1 MRVLLSIK
9 HIYVEQILNNTKSF
23 ELRRRF
29 TNKEIKEILI
39 YETSPKMKVV
49 ALAQVLKVH
58 KDKLDVIWDLT
69 YKKNGVSKKRIW

>member
-49 ALAQVLKVH
+49 GIGTSFKSSQ
-58 KDKLDVIWDLT
+58 
-69 YKKNGVSKKRIW
+69 R